1 MLLGDGWLS
10 ASPLLPW
17 LAIYATLLPI
27 SMSSKQLL
35 LARAE
40 AIKTVHVRLAQ
51 ALVFLPGVAAAAV
64 MGSVRGVVV
73 ALTASALVGIALANH
88 YNAKVL
94 ETRLRSALVAPLL
107 ACVATWLGFE
117 LLIRSGI
124 TSALAWQLRPFL
136 PPLGFGLVL
145 LLIERRKLV
154 TQAGFLLRAL
164 QGSALEELEVPSR

>member
-1 MLLGDGWLS
+1 
-10 ASPLLPW
+10 
-17 LAIYATLLPI
+17 
-27 SMSSKQLL
+27 MSSKQLL

-64 MGSVRGVVV
+64 MGSVTGVVV

-117 LLIRSGI
+117 L
-124 TSALAWQLRPFL
+124 
-136 PPLGFGLVL
+136 
-145 LLIERRKLV
+145 
-154 TQAGFLLRAL
+154 
-164 QGSALEELEVPSR
+164 